1 MFAQVAI
8 ENTSF
13 RYDKLFT
20 YSVPGDMSL
29 EPGMRVTVPFGG
41 GNKTRVAMVFFLQ
54 DSFEGDV
61 SKVKAI
67 SSVLDREA
75 LLDAEMLSLAAWM
88 KGRYYCTYFDAVKL
102 MYPAGAGYKLNFS
115 YEKDA
120 EISAM
125 EEVSLTE
132 VQKQIL
138 SYLKRGS
145 LSSAE
150 LKKYI
155 GIDDSSKDIVSLVR
169 KGFVKRTDLIKRRI
183 GDASTKMV
191 MACWDFDG
199 KLTPRQQS
207 VYETLCEVGVVSVKE
222 LCYFTGASAVLIKNL
237 LDKGAVKVF
246 DEERYRRPESAVSA
260 GSKKLPE
267 ALSPQQEKVYRNLVK
282 EYEEG
287 RCKVSLLYGVTGSG
301 KTSVF
306 LKLIDH
312 VVAEGKQVIVMVP
325 EISLTPQTIQTFRS
339 KFGDDIA
346 VFHSALSIGERLDE
360 WKRVSRGEAKIVVG
374 TRSAVFAPCR
384 NLGLIVMDEEQEHT
398 YKSETTPRYHAREV
412 ARFRAAHNSAFCL
425 LCSATPSLESFHLA
439 KKGHYGF
446 NELTE
451 RYGEAKIPEVK
462 VVDMN
467 QESGFGG
474 KSDISEYLRMALNQ
488 NLEDGKQSI
497 ILLNRRGYHTF
508 VRCSSCHEVVTCPN
522 CSISMTYHAANDR
535 LMCHYCGYSRK
546 FSSKCPTCGEDTVNL
561 SGYGTQRAEEALE
574 AAVPGAR
581 VLRIDADTINTK
593 HALERKLD
601 AFAKGDYDIMVGT
614 QMVAKG
620 LDFENVTLVGVLSA
634 DQSLYSDDYRSSE
647 RTFDLLT
654 QVIGRAGRGKYPGT
668 AVIQTEVP
676 ENPYLRLSAAQ
687 DYYTFYEM
695 ECEYRK
701 AMLYPP
707 FVDIVVVGFIGEGE
721 SYIKNAASVFLDIF
735 REKAGKEY
743 SDIPLRV
750 LKPTSAA
757 IARISG
763 KYRYKIIIKCK
774 NNVRFRSLMT
784 ETLNAFGERKD
795 CAKATAFV
803 DTNPENIM

>member
-20 YSVPGDMSL
+20 YSIPVGVSL
-29 EPGMRVTVPFGG
+29 RSGMRVTVPFGG
-41 GNKTRVAMVFFLQ
+41 GNKTRVAMVF
-54 DSFEGDV
+54 SVSETYEGDI
-61 SKVKAI
+61 SKIKEI
-67 SSVLDREA
+67 HSVLDEEA
-75 LLDAEMLSLAAWM
+75 LLDSEMLDLATWM

-102 MYPAGAGYKLNFS
+102 MIPAGAGYKLNFS
-115 YEKDA
+115 YEIDKSA
-120 EISAM
+120 ENFEGISL
-125 EEVSLTE
+125 SE
-132 VQKQIL
+132 VQNQIL
-138 SYLKRGS
+138 SLLRKGS
-145 LSSAE
+145 LSSAD
-150 LKKYI
+150 LKKFI
-155 GIDDSSKDIVSLVR
+155 GIDDSSKEITSLVR
-169 KGFVKRTDLIKRRI
+169 MGVVKRTDLVKRRI
-183 GDASTKMV
+183 GDASTKMI

-207 VYETLCEVGVVSVKE
+207 VYETLSEVGVVSVKE

-237 LDKGAVKVF
+237 IDKGAAKVF
-246 DEERYRRPESAVSA
+246 DEERYRRPESGIDS
-260 GSKKLPE
+260 GGKKLPE
-267 ALSPQQEKVYRNLVK
+267 MLSPQQEEVYNNLVR
-282 EYEEG
+282 EYESG
-287 RCKVSLLYGVTGSG
+287 KCKVSLLYGVTGSG

-306 LKLIDH
+306 LKLIEY
-312 VVAEGKQVIVMVP
+312 VVSKGKQVIVMVP

-346 VFHSALSIGERLDE
+346 VFHSGLSIGERLDE
-360 WKRVSRGEAKIVVG
+360 WKRVSRSEAKIVVG

-398 YKSETTPRYHAREV
+398 YKSEITPRYHAREV

-446 NELTE
+446 NELTD

-474 KSDISEYLRMALNQ
+474 KSDISEYLRAELNR
-488 NLEDGKQSI
+488 NLDEGKQSI

-508 VRCSSCHEVVTCPN
+508 VKCSSCHEVVTCPN

-546 FSSKCPTCGEDTVNL
+546 FSSKCPTCGENSVSL
-561 SGYGTQRAEEALE
+561 SGYGTQRAEEALS
-574 AAVPGAR
+574 AAVPGAK

-601 AFAKGDYDIMVGT
+601 AFAKGDYNIMIGT

-634 DQSLYSDDYRSSE
+634 DQSLYNDDYRSSE

-654 QVIGRAGRGKYPGT
+654 QVIGRAGRGRFPGT

-676 ENPYLRLSAAQ
+676 ENPYLRLAAAQ
-687 DYYTFYEM
+687 DYYTFFEM
-695 ECEYRK
+695 ECEYRR

-707 FVDIVVVGFIGEGE
+707 FVDIVVVGFVGEGE
-721 SYIKNAASVFLDIF
+721 NYIKNSASVFLEIF
-735 REKAGKEY
+735 SEKAGKEY
-743 SDIPLRV
+743 ADIPLRV
-750 LKPTSAA
+750 LRPTSAA
-757 IARISG
+757 IAKVSG

-774 NNVRFRSLMT
+774 NNKRFRSLMT
-784 ETLNAFGERKD
+784 ETLKEFGERKD

>member
-1 MFAQVAI
+1 
-8 ENTSF
+8 
-13 RYDKLFT
+13 
-20 YSVPGDMSL
+20 
-29 EPGMRVTVPFGG
+29 
-41 GNKTRVAMVFFLQ
+41 MVFSLSE
-54 DSFEGDV
+54 DYEGDI
-61 SKVKAI
+61 SKVKEI
-67 SSVLDREA
+67 SSVLDKEP
-75 LLDAEMLSLAAWM
+75 LLDSEMLDLAAWM
-88 KGRYYCTYFDAVKL
+88 KGRYYCTFFDAVKL
-102 MYPAGAGYKLNFS
+102 MIPAGAGYKLNFS
-115 YEKDA
+115 YELNKNNGDYD
-120 EISAM
+120 EF
-125 EEVSLTE
+125 SLTE
-132 VQKQIL
+132 VQRQIIAFL
-138 SYLKRGS
+138 RKGS
-145 LSSAE
+145 LSSDD

-155 GIDDSSKDIVSLVR
+155 GIEDSSKEMAALVRNDIVI
-169 KGFVKRTDLIKRRI
+169 RTDLARRRI
-183 GDASTKMV
+183 GDASTRMI
-191 MACWDFDG
+191 MACWDFSG

-207 VYETLCEVGVVSVKE
+207 VYETLSEVGVVSVKE

-237 LDKGAVKVF
+237 VDKGAAKIF
-246 DEERYRRPESAVSA
+246 DEERYRRPSSLSCDDE
-260 GSKKLPE
+260 KKLPDT
-267 ALSPQQEKVYRNLVK
+267 LSSEQEKAFRNLIK
-282 EYEEG
+282 EYESCKG
-287 RCKVSLLYGVTGSG
+287 KVSLLYGVTGSG

-306 LKLIDH
+306 LKLIEY
-312 VVAEGKQVIVMVP
+312 VVGKGKEVIVMVP

-346 VFHSALSIGERLDE
+346 VSHSGLSIGERLDE
-360 WKRVSRGEAKIVVG
+360 WKRVARSEAKIVVG

-412 ARFRAAHNSAFCL
+412 ARYRVNHSGAFCL
-425 LCSATPSLESFHLA
+425 LCSATPSLESFYFA
-439 KKGHYGF
+439 RKGHYGF
-446 NELTE
+446 NELSS
-451 RYGEAKIPEVK
+451 RYGEAQIPEVR
-462 VVDMN
+462 VVDMG
-467 QESGFGG
+467 QESMFGG
-474 KSDISEYLRMALNQ
+474 KTDISAYLRDSLNK
-488 NLEDGKQSI
+488 NLDDGKQSI

-508 VRCSSCHEVVTCPN
+508 VKCSSCKEVVTCPN

-546 FSSKCPTCGEDTVNL
+546 FSSKCPTCGENAVGL
-561 SGYGTQRAEEALE
+561 SGYGTQRAEEALS

-601 AFAKGDYDIMVGT
+601 AFARGEYDIMIGT

-634 DQSLYSDDYRSSE
+634 DQSLYNDDYRSSE

-654 QVIGRAGRGKYPGT
+654 QVIGRAGRGKFPGT

-676 ENPYLRLSAAQ
+676 ENPYLRLAAAQ
-687 DYYTFYEM
+687 DYVTFYEM
-695 ECEYRK
+695 ECEYRR

-707 FVDIVVVGFIGEGE
+707 FVDLVVVGFIGEGE
-721 SYIKNAASVFLDIF
+721 RFIKNAANVFLEIF
-735 REKAGKEY
+735 SRKAAKEY

-757 IARISG
+757 VARVSG

-774 NNVRFRSLMT
+774 NNLRFRSLMT
-784 ETLNAFGERKD
+784 ETLMAFGERKD